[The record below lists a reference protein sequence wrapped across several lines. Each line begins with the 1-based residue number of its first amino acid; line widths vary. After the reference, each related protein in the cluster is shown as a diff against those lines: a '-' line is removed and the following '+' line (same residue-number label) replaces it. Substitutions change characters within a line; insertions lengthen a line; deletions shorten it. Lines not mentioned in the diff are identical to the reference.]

1 MNFNFGEVLTR
12 AWQITWKYKVLW
24 IFGILAGCTNGGGGG
39 SGGGN
44 SGYRYG
50 PSDSNLPPEMKRFF
64 HEMENFVGWVEDNL
78 WIFIAIMVLIFLVVM
93 AVSIFLGT
101 IGRIGLI
108 KGSYEAEQGAEKLVF
123 GELFSTS
130 MPYFWRVFGLS
141 FLVGLAFLILLMPI
155 ILVGFLSAGV
165 GFMCLLPLLC
175 LLIPVGIAVSIIIEQ
190 ANRAIILEDLSIFD
204 GLKRG
209 WEIAKSNVG
218 PILVMAL
225 ILFGIGLVVGI
236 VIALPIFL
244 IVFPSVFAFAIGE
257 GQSLTPLYTAGICF
271 CLYIPVAWLLNGV
284 LTTFTQSAWTLT
296 YMRLTQDSDSQET
309 PETPALVE
317 PNA

>member
-1 MNFNFGEVLTR
+1 MNFNFGEILTR

-39 SGGGN
+39 GGGSN
-44 SGYRYG
+44 SGYRFG
-50 PSDSNLPPEMKRFF
+50 PSDSNLPPEMKQFF
-64 HEMENFVGWVEDNL
+64 HQMENFVGWVEDNL
-78 WIFIAIMVLIFLVVM
+78 WLFIAVMVLIFLVLM
-93 AVSIFLGT
+93 AISVFLGT

-141 FLVGLAFLILLMPI
+141 FLIGMAFFIVMMPI
-155 ILVGFLSAGV
+155 IFVGVLSVVGIACLV
-165 GFMCLLPLLC
+165 PIIC
-175 LLIPVGIAVSIIIEQ
+175 LLIPIGVAVSIIVEQ
-190 ANRAIILEDLSIFD
+190 ANRAIVLEDMSMLD

-225 ILFGIGLVVGI
+225 ILFGIGLVLGI
-236 VIALPIFL
+236 VIALPIFI
-244 IVFPSVFAFAIGE
+244 IVFPTIFAFAMGE
-257 GQSLTPLYTAGICF
+257 GQSFTPLYLAGVCF
-271 CLYIPVAWLLNGV
+271 CLYIPVAWLLNGI

-296 YMRLTQDSDSQET
+296 YLQLTQTSEPPGT
-309 PETPALVE
+309 PETPAIAE